1 MILNDICLESWKSA
15 RDETGAYLI
24 DRSPDYFAPL
34 LNYLRHGKLILNE
47 GVNPNGVLEEAKFFG
62 LTGVAEQLEEQVKV
76 CLASY
81 EKLSFMFYFNQNK
94 PSFYDQNTVNCTVS
108 TVVFLQQTI
117 NNQQLVDSIY
127 SVKKQ
132 SVKPQS
138 VKRLSVG
145 PRSVKFTSFRT

>member
-1 MILNDICLESWKSA
+1 MVSNGIRLESWKSA

-94 PSFYDQNTVNCTVS
+94 PLFYDQNTVNCTV
-108 TVVFLQQTI
+108 
-117 NNQQLVDSIY
+117 
-127 SVKKQ
+127 
-132 SVKPQS
+132 
-138 VKRLSVG
+138 
-145 PRSVKFTSFRT
+145 